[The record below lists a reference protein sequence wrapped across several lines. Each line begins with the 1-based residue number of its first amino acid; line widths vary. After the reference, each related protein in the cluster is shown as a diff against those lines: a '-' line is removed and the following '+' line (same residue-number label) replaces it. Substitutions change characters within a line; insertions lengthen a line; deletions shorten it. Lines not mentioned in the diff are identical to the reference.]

1 METTITSTDRNVRS
15 TNRPRPR
22 PVAVQPRA
30 GQDTR
35 FRRQRHLLALFV
47 VTLGVMSACA
57 HLTWRWYQGYARVQQ
72 VNGTLQAVWSRQN
85 QFYQTHQA
93 YTGVI
98 GDLKMN
104 LDPTTQGQ
112 IQLVAGWIQGRP
124 SFVAEYCSDG
134 HCGLIDASGAL
145 HTRLELVPGTR
156 GGTLPLLK
164 EGSGQQSPTRR
175 SR

>member
-1 METTITSTDRNVRS
+1 METTITSTDRSVRS
-15 TNRPRPR
+15 ANRPRPR
-22 PVAVQPRA
+22 TVAVSPGA
-30 GQDTR
+30 AQDVR
-35 FRRQRHLLALFV
+35 FRRQGHLLALLV
-47 VTLGVMSACA
+47 VTLGVLSACT

-98 GDLKMN
+98 NDLKMH
-104 LDPTTQGQ
+104 LDATTQGQ

-134 HCGLIDASGAL
+134 HCGLIDASGTL
-145 HTRLELVPGTR
+145 YTSLELVPGTR
-156 GGTLPLLK
+156 PGPLPMLV
-164 EGSGQQSPTRR
+164 EGSGQQSPTQR